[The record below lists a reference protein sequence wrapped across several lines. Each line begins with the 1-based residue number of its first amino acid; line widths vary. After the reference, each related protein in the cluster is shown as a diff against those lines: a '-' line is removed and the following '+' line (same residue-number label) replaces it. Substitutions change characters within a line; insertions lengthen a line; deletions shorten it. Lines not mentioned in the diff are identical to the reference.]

1 MGQRGREEETLEVLY
16 HKQMEQY
23 LKKAT
28 DEEKTT
34 HLRRLSDSEKEVCV
48 EEDNRE
54 QKDKS
59 GKTGKDQ
66 TTGGKVC
73 HAIVERF

>member
-54 QKDKS
+54 
-59 GKTGKDQ
+59 
-66 TTGGKVC
+66 
-73 HAIVERF
+73 